1 MSNEITGGD
10 VMSYLLPNGGWSIHG
25 EDFSTVIFD
34 EGAKTIT
41 EAEFKAGFS
50 TYSAWKTEQDAA
62 KIEAK
67 AALLARL
74 GITAEEAALLL
85 G

>member
-1 MSNEITGGD
+1 MTNQITGGD
-10 VMSYLLPNGGWSIHG
+10 VMTYLLPDGGWSIHG

-41 EAEFKAGFS
+41 EAEFKAGFD
-50 TYSAWKTEQDAA
+50 TYASWKSQQDASKA
-62 KIEAK
+62 EAK
-67 AALLARL
+67 AALLERL
-74 GITAEEAALLL
+74 GITEAEAKLLL